1 MKILLTSNSF
11 YNTPGKHHE
20 ILFDKPHV
28 TVDYNSG
35 PLQESELLD
44 IISKYD
50 AIICGDDD
58 YTARVLTKGANSKL
72 KALSK
77 YGIGLDKI
85 DVIKASELNIPV
97 FNTPG
102 VNHESVAEHVLALIL
117 SYEKNISTHWTNIA
131 AGNWHRTHGHE
142 LYLKSS
148 LIIGF
153 GRIGQEVAKRF
164 LAFGMSV
171 SFYDPFVTVPTKF
184 DVDKVESFDNLG
196 SKFDYLSLNVP
207 LNDETK
213 GILDSKVLGSLNDGA
228 VVINTSRAGCVDYDA
243 LRKELTTGKVR
254 AYLTDVIESEPML
267 DKHEW
272 FDLDNV
278 FVTPHVGSR
287 NIETVQRQGMAAV
300 QNLFNYLK
308 I

>member
-1 MKILLTSNSF
+1 MRILLTSNSF
-11 YNTPGKHHE
+11 YSTPGRHHE
-20 ILFDKPHV
+20 LLFDKPNLI
-28 TVDYNSG
+28 VDYKSG
-35 PLQESELLD
+35 PLQEKELLD
-44 IISKYD
+44 IITEYD

-58 YTARVLTKGANSKL
+58 YTERVLTKGARTRL

-85 DVIKASELNIPV
+85 DVTKALELGIPV

-117 SYEKNISTHWTNIA
+117 SYEKNIPTHWSNIA
-131 AGNWHRTHGHE
+131 SGNWYRTHGRE
-142 LYLKSS
+142 LYSKSA
-148 LIIGF
+148 LILGF
-153 GRIGQEVAKRF
+153 GRIGREVANRF

-171 SFYDPFVTVPTKF
+171 SYYDPFVPASKNL
-184 DVDKVESFDNLG
+184 DVDKLESFDNLD
-196 SKFDYLSLNVP
+196 SMFDYVSLNLP

-213 GILDSKVLGSLNDGA
+213 GILDSNVLRSLKDGA
-228 VVINTSRAGCVDYDA
+228 VVINTSRAGCVDNEA
-243 LRKELTTGKVR
+243 LRKELTSGKVR
-254 AYLTDVIESEPML
+254 AYLTDVIEVEPML
-267 DKHEW
+267 NRHEW

-287 NIETVQRQGMAAV
+287 NIETVQRQGIAAV

>member
-11 YNTPGKHHE
+11 YNTPGKHHQL
-20 ILFDKPHV
+20 LFNKQGIS
-28 TVDYNSG
+28 VDYNSG
-35 PLQESELLD
+35 PLQEIELLD
-44 IISKYD
+44 IISTYD
-50 AIICGDDD
+50 GVICGDDH
-58 YTARVLTKGANSKL
+58 YTARVLEKGANSKL
-72 KALSK
+72 KAISK

-85 DVIKASELNIPV
+85 DLNKASELNIPV

-117 SYEKNISTHWTNIA
+117 AHEKNICTHWSNIA
-131 AGNWHRTHGHE
+131 AGHWHRTYGHE
-142 LYLKSS
+142 LYLKTA

-153 GRIGQEVAKRF
+153 GRVGQEVAKRF

-171 SFYDPFVTVPTKF
+171 SYYDPFVSSSTKF
-184 DVDKVESFDNLG
+184 NVDKVDSFDNLG
-196 SKFDYLSLNVP
+196 PKFDYVSLNLP
-207 LNDETK
+207 LNDDTK
-213 GILDSKVLGSLNDGA
+213 GILDTKVLGSLKDGA
-228 VVINTSRAGCVDYDA
+228 VVINTSRAGCVDYHA
-243 LRKELTTGKVR
+243 LRKELVSGRVR

-272 FDLDNV
+272 FELNNV

-300 QNLFNYLK
+300 TNLFTYLN

>member
-1 MKILLTSNSF
+1 MRILLTSNSF
-11 YNTPGKHHE
+11 YDTPGKHHKA
-20 ILFDKPHV
+20 LFEKPGIS
-28 TVDYNSG
+28 VDYKSG

-44 IISKYD
+44 IVSKYD

-58 YTARVLTKGANSKL
+58 YTERVLTKGANSKL

-85 DVIKASELNIPV
+85 DINKAFELDIQV

-117 SYEKNISTHWTNIA
+117 SYEKNIPTHWSNIA
-131 AGNWHRTHGHE
+131 SGNWYRTHGHE
-142 LYLKSS
+142 LYSKSA

-171 SFYDPFVTVPTKF
+171 FYYDPFVPASTKF
-184 DVDKVESFDNLG
+184 DVSKVESFDSLDPM
-196 SKFDYLSLNVP
+196 FDYVSLNVP

-213 GILDSKVLGSLNDGA
+213 GILDSNVLGCLNDSA
-228 VVINTSRAGCVDYDA
+228 VVINTSRAGCVDYKA
-243 LRKELTTGKVR
+243 LRKELISGKVR

-272 FDLDNV
+272 SDLENV

-287 NIETVQRQGMAAV
+287 NIETVQRQGLAAV
-300 QNLFNYLK
+300 RNLFNYLE

>member
-1 MKILLTSNSF
+1 MRILLTSNSF
-11 YNTPGKHHE
+11 YNTPGKHHKA
-20 ILFDKPHV
+20 LFEKSGI
-28 TVDYNSG
+28 TVDYKSG
-35 PLQESELLD
+35 PLKESELLD

-50 AIICGDDD
+50 AVICGDDD
-58 YTARVLTKGANSKL
+58 YTERVLTIGASSKL

-85 DVIKASELNIPV
+85 DVSKALELNIPV

-102 VNHESVAEHVLALIL
+102 VNHESVAEHVLALVL
-117 SYEKNISTHWTNIA
+117 SHEKNIPTHWSNIA
-131 AGNWHRTHGHE
+131 SGKWHRTHGHE
-142 LYLKSS
+142 LYSKSA

-171 SFYDPFVTVPTKF
+171 SYYDPFVTGSTTF
-184 DVDKVESFDNLG
+184 EVDKVESIDDLD
-196 SKFDYLSLNVP
+196 SMFDYVSLNLP
-207 LNDETK
+207 LNDETR
-213 GILDSKVLGSLNDGA
+213 GILDSNVLRCLNDGA
-228 VVINTSRAGCVDYDA
+228 VVINTSRAGCVNYKA
-243 LRKELTTGKVR
+243 LRKELISGKVR
-254 AYLTDVIESEPML
+254 AYLTDVIEAEPML

-272 FDLDNV
+272 SDLENV

-287 NIETVQRQGMAAV
+287 NIETVERQGLAAV

>member
-1 MKILLTSNSF
+1 MRVLLTSNSF
-11 YNTPGKHHE
+11 YNTPGEHHKA
-20 ILFDKPHV
+20 LFEKRSI
-28 TVDYNSG
+28 TVDYKSG

-50 AIICGDDD
+50 AVICGDDE
-58 YTARVLTKGANSKL
+58 YTERVLIKGASSNL
-72 KALSK
+72 KVLSK

-85 DVIKASELNIPV
+85 DVSKAHELNIPV

-117 SYEKNISTHWTNIA
+117 SYEKNIPAHWSNVA
-131 AGNWHRTHGHE
+131 SGNWHRIHGHE
-142 LYLKSS
+142 LYSKSA

-171 SFYDPFVTVPTKF
+171 SYYDPFVPGSRTF
-184 DVDKVESFDNLG
+184 DVDKVESFDNLD
-196 SKFDYLSLNVP
+196 SRFDYVSLNVP
-207 LNDETK
+207 LNDETR
-213 GILDSKVLGSLNDGA
+213 GILASNVLGSLNDGA
-228 VVINTSRAGCVDYDA
+228 VVINTSRAGCVDYKA
-243 LRKELTTGKVR
+243 LRKELISGKVR
-254 AYLTDVIESEPML
+254 AYLTDVIEAEPML

-287 NIETVQRQGMAAV
+287 NIETVQRQGLAAV